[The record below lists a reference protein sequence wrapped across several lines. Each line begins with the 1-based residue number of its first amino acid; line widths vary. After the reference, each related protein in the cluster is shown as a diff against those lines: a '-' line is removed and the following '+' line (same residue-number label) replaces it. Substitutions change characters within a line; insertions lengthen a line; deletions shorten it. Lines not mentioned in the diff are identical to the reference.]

1 MARGGKRTGA
11 GRPKTV
17 YRVELTPDQA
27 DILYQYLQVYNQWLT
42 DNGYDEVTTAE
53 DYLQTTIVQQLRRRT
68 FDPYNTPPPV
78 DQADDLVDQESEV
91 LP

>member
-1 MARGGKRTGA
+1 MPRGGRRTGA
-11 GRPKTV
+11 GRPKLV
-17 YRVELTPDQA
+17 FRVELTPDQA

-53 DYLQTTIVQQLRRRT
+53 YLQQTIAQKLRQRQ
-68 FDPYNTPPPV
+68 FDPGNTPPPV
-78 DQADDLVDQESEV
+78 DQECEV